1 MRMLVLTAAVALSG
15 CAATSYSDYAVTR
28 FIGRADMCAHWSG
41 EEPYDAG
48 RRAEID
54 NALREMRCATL
65 LRDGEALKISR
76 KDRPED
82 VGRINEA
89 LAAF

>member
-1 MRMLVLTAAVALSG
+1 MRLLVLTAAVAFSG
-15 CAATSYSDYAVTR
+15 CAAAFYSDNAVTR
-28 FIGRADMCAHWSG
+28 FIERADMCAHWSG

-54 NALREMRCATL
+54 SALREMQCATL
-65 LRDGEALKISR
+65 LRDGEALKISL
-76 KDRPED
+76 KDRPEV
-82 VGRINEA
+82 VGRTNEA